1 MPLTPPSPT
10 TYLTDTLGVL
20 TNVQAGA
27 LESQLAAYDT
37 NTGHQV
43 FVWIGNGPEAY
54 DPPQTFAMRAHAAW
68 GVGDPPPEN
77 DGVVLFVFP
86 QVEKRWITVG
96 YGLQAAIPDAE
107 AARICVEVV
116 APKVQ
121 ANDWA
126 GGIGDGV
133 AAIIA
138 DIQAWEQ

>member
-1 MPLTPPSPT
+1 MPTTPPSPT
-10 TYLTDTLGVL
+10 TYLTDTVGVL
-20 TNVQAGA
+20 TNVQAGV

-43 FVWIGNGPEAY
+43 LVWIGATTDGEA
-54 DPPQTFAMRAHAAW
+54 PQTFCPRAFSAW
-68 GVGDPPPEN
+68 GVGDAGEN
-77 DGVVLFVFP
+77 DGVVLFVFTEDDMRG
-86 QVEKRWITVG
+86 VVVG
-96 YGLQAAIPDAE
+96 SGLTQAIPDAE
-107 AARICVEVV
+107 ATRICTVVV